1 MFERSVGDSDDQLI
15 GRLAIGFNNDGA
27 VLALGRVQQWPDSVE
42 RNFLVAKINR
52 RHRAA
57 GDADDL
63 LILLRA
69 EKEWRGRGRNCDSRL
84 ENKIG
89 AEEQKENEEKHNVDQ
104 REDDEPAE
112 VVFSCP
118 AQFHPGRCRSNDRD
132 ELLVNLAAPRR
143 IAEN

>member
-42 RNFLVAKINR
+42 RNFLIAKINR
-52 RHRAA
+52 RDRAA
-57 GDADDL
+57 SDANDL

-69 EKEWRGRGRNCDSRL
+69 EKERRRRRRNGDARL
-84 ENKIG
+84 ENEIR
-89 AEEQKENEEKHNVDQ
+89 AEEQEKNEQKHDVDQ
-104 REDDEPAE
+104 RENDEPAE
-112 VVFSCP
+112 VVFFCP

-132 ELLVNLAAPRR
+132 ELLVNSEASRR
-143 IAEN
+143 IVGN